1 MSNYDGTL
9 GAYRGA
15 ISGIYPN
22 TEDLS
27 GAATPG
33 AYGVANLGDT
43 TTAAGANFTIN
54 NITALSA
61 LPSWATLVGG
71 ELNVSEN
78 GTYILQGEYQL
89 TGHDNTVSW
98 VIAGTQYDTA
108 DVPSG
113 MVNSS
118 AAHAGSTMSS
128 VGVTSLI
135 QVTNAPTVFRSEMD
149 CTPDGAPG
157 GGYGTVVYSMRV
169 IKIA

>member
-9 GAYRGA
+9 GAFRGA
-15 ISGIYPN
+15 VAGIYPN
-22 TEDLS
+22 TEDIS
-27 GAATPG
+27 GSAVPEG
-33 AYGVANLGDT
+33 YGVANLGDT
-43 TTAAGANFTIN
+43 TTTAGANFTID
-54 NITALSA
+54 NITALST
-61 LPSWATLVGG
+61 LPSWATIVSG
-71 ELNVSEN
+71 ELNISEN

-98 VIAGTQYDTA
+98 VIAGTQYDTE

-135 QVTNAPTVFRSEMD
+135 QVLTAPTIFRFEMD
-149 CTPDGAPG
+149 CTPDSAPG
-157 GGYGTVVYSMRV
+157 GGYGTVVFSMRV